1 MSITKGVHIA
11 TGRDALEKAMQKA
24 MGLGAWTGCLCS
36 LDACRRM
43 WEKAVGRSIGDFVC
57 TAFELSFLDGMYEA
71 SFYLYNSIFDAY
83 KDMTV
88 QNADPAVAVCLAYL
102 LCFSPGPDTR
112 DLLEQF
118 AETKD

>member
-1 MSITKGVHIA
+1 MSYIA

-24 MGLGAWTGCLCS
+24 MGLEAWTGCLCS

-71 SFYLYNSIFDAY
+71 CFYLYDAHNEAY
-83 KDMTV
+83 KDSTV
-88 QNADPAVAVCLAYL
+88 QNTDPAVAVCLAYL
-102 LCFSPGPDTR
+102 LCFSPGPDTEN
-112 DLLEQF
+112 LLEHF
-118 AETKD
+118 AETEKDN